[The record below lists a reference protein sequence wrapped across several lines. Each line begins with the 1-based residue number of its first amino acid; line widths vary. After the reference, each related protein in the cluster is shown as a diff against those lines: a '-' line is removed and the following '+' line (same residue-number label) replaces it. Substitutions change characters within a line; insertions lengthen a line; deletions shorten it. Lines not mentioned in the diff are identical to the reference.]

1 MSKRIKKSV
10 TKFEGQYFYYFEQF
24 QKSVA
29 IILKENKAIEEVK
42 VKYFNKILKAIDF
55 Y

>member
-1 MSKRIKKSV
+1 L
-10 TKFEGQYFYYFEQF
+10 TKFEGQYLYYFEQF
-24 QKSVA
+24 QKNVG

-42 VKYFNKILKAIDF
+42 VKYFNKILKAIEF